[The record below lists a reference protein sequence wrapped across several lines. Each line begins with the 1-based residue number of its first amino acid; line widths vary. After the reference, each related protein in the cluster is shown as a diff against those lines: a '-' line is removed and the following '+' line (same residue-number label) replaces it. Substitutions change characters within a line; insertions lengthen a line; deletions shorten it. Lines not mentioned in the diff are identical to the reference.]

1 MPSARTYTQVDDAA
15 TVVESSFSPLEKK
28 GGRFEEKGVNRNK
41 WERGRLLKS
50 KLLLCPPLFPSSTL
64 SLAAYTSDIRG
75 RGRGMAAD
83 ALVTFSSSLLLSDEK
98 TDRRRRNMLRS
109 SHAPI
114 LKLFSPLPKS
124 ARRLFLSSKRYGMLE
139 VGERFFLS
147 LLLLLSDGRITVH
160 KQAANSPD
168 GVDFGRKTQN
178 SLLRRRGADR
188 KRGNV
193 FLVAFEDLK
202 RRETKKVQRKKKRTL
217 QCFGSAAAIFLF
229 RFQICRC
236 PGRVA
241 LPSLYFF
248 IPPPSI
254 NYCASFLPPPLVTF
268 LRAVLAELPGH
279 PIFRLVRYK

>member
-1 MPSARTYTQVDDAA
+1 
-15 TVVESSFSPLEKK
+15 
-28 GGRFEEKGVNRNK
+28 
-41 WERGRLLKS
+41 
-50 KLLLCPPLFPSSTL
+50 
-64 SLAAYTSDIRG
+64 
-75 RGRGMAAD
+75 MAAD

-147 LLLLLSDGRITVH
+147 LLLLLLSDGRITVH

-202 RRETKKVQRKKKRTL
+202 RRETKKVQRGKEADVAMFRKCCCYFPVPIPDLPMPWTSCTSL
-217 QCFGSAAAIFLF
+217 ALLF
-229 RFQICRC
+229 
-236 PGRVA
+236 
-241 LPSLYFF
+241 
-248 IPPPSI
+248 
-254 NYCASFLPPPLVTF
+254 
-268 LRAVLAELPGH
+268 H
-279 PIFRLVRYK
+279 PTPFD